1 MCPLTW
7 RVPTGLRW
15 WWCCCLLVA
24 WRVTRLVIREK
35 WMPDRAARP
44 CLYSHSGLWIDMLE
58 GGNSAEYIHV
68 PSSWPCHHVWIIN
81 RGKEVGSLLANTFTR
96 PSKRDWSFYFPVKR
110 PSDHPN
116 LTHAPL
122 SWCWLLWVWD
132 SGVSGVKSQRLANNK
147 LSIIICKFIRPQYF
161 KSCEALIKIKP

>member
-1 MCPLTW
+1 MLCAMCPLTW
-7 RVPTGLRW
+7 WRAPLCSLGW
-15 WWCCCLLVA
+15 CCCCCLLVA

-35 WMPDRAARP
+35 LMPDRAARP
-44 CLYSHSGLWIDMLE
+44 CLYSYSGLWIDMVE

-68 PSSWPCHHVWIIN
+68 PLLTVSSCVDHKPGERV
-81 RGKEVGSLLANTFTR
+81 SLVANTFTR

-122 SWCWLLWVWD
+122 SWCWLLWVYGIGGCQEWKARD
-132 SGVSGVKSQRLANNK
+132 WQTTNCRS
-147 LSIIICKFIRPQYF
+147 
-161 KSCEALIKIKP
+161 